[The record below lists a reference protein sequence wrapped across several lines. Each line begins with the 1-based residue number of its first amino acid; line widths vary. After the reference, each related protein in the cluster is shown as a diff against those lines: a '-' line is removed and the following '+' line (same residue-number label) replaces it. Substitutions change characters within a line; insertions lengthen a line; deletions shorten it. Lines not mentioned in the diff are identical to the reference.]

1 MTGLTALWLPILLS
15 AVFVFVLSSIIQT
28 ALPWHK
34 SEYPKLPN
42 EDAFRASVGPMNIPP
57 GEYLVPRCA
66 NSADMKTPE
75 FKAKMAQGPIMI
87 LTVRSNGEPGMGR
100 QMALWFVFCLVVSVF
115 AAYVSGRALG
125 QGSPYLSVFRF
136 AGVSAFMGYA
146 LALWSEHIWFWRS
159 FRVTFTSTIDGL
171 LYALVTAGTFGWL
184 WPQWT

>member
-15 AVFVFVLSSIIQT
+15 AVFVFVLSSIIHM

-42 EDAFRASVGPMNIPP
+42 EDAFRAAVGPMNIPP
-57 GEYLVPRCA
+57 GEYMVPRCD
-66 NSADMKTPE
+66 NMADMKKPE
-75 FKAKMAQGPIMI
+75 FKAKMEQGPIMI
-87 LTVRSNGEPGMGR
+87 LTVRPNGELGMGR

-115 AAYVSGRALG
+115 AAYVTGRALG

-136 AGVSAFMGYA
+136 AGVSSFLGYA